1 MVQWFGVR
9 TCNARGLGS
18 IAVHEAEGKIVFD
31 FLDVGSRENT
41 QESVVSQTSV
51 QLMGSGGK
59 ATGQT
64 HWTHLWFFF
73 FFAGALVVRCTV
85 I

>member
-1 MVQWFGVR
+1 MAQWFGVC
-9 TCNARGLGS
+9 TCNASGLGS
-18 IAVHEAEGKIVFD
+18 IPVHEAEGKTVFD

-64 HWTHLWFFF
+64 HWTHLCSFFLQGHLRS
-73 FFAGALVVRCTV
+73 GAR
-85 I
+85 

>member
-1 MVQWFGVR
+1 MAQWFGVCI
-9 TCNARGLGS
+9 CNARGLGS
-18 IAVHEAEGKIVFD
+18 IPVHEAEGKMVFD

-64 HWTHLWFFF
+64 HWTHLCSFFLQGHLRS
-73 FFAGALVVRCTV
+73 GAR
-85 I
+85 